1 MYGGVPIITKV
12 IDKDET
18 DESLLYPKR
27 NTTEESFA
35 FVIKELKE
43 AADLLP
49 VTYSGDNWGRITKG
63 AAPPAPASFPLRYR
77 RRRGIRLPD

>member
-27 NTTEESFA
+27 NTTDESFD
-35 FVIKELKE
+35 FVKKELKE
-43 AADLLP
+43 TTDLLSI
-49 VTYSGDNWGRITKG
+49 TYNKDN
-63 AAPPAPASFPLRYR
+63 
-77 RRRGIRLPD
+77 